1 MITPFQ
7 LSLRSSFLLLVIFFS
22 LSLVSL
28 NLFVLKPHVKEV
40 VAEQSRQDIV
50 STVNRLQGTVEYLLS
65 IDDTEGLKREISAN
79 SASRDVLHLLV
90 LDEEKRI
97 LASSKLSEEGLV
109 FDSGHL
115 HISEQIN
122 ELMRQTSLSIH
133 ESNNMENALYGF
145 APIRL
150 LGKDGSRREQQ
161 GLLILEIDLQRRQAS
176 LLNRF
181 DFFFWGVSIVI
192 GAIGLLFW
200 KVFNRSVST
209 RLATI
214 VVAAQKIAKGQFN
227 TRLNM
232 AGDDELTEIAN
243 TIDTMASQLEEDHRE
258 LLNHH
263 LQLES
268 ILTNIPSMVYIKDRE
283 GQYLMMNDRFKE
295 AFPSVASSQGHTAFD
310 ILPKDEAEKFA
321 QYDAEVLELG
331 EPIARYMSFSSQ
343 NTLRQL
349 HMVKFP
355 LFDRNGCAYAIC
367 TIASDLSE
375 QEQTETLLSI
385 SRSIF
390 QNTVE
395 AIIITDG
402 RWRILDVNSSF
413 ERITGYSKEDVV
425 GHTPAF
431 LKPEKNPKAM
441 FNKIWTSLKM
451 QGHWTGELVSRKKS
465 GEEFFKRLSVNKIMD
480 RDGHM
485 TGYIGIFQDVSKEKE
500 ATENLAKLAFTDPLT
515 GLHNREAFKN
525 KLVETIEYAKR
536 YQNSFGVLF
545 IDLDHFKE
553 VNDSQGHEAGDKL
566 LIMVAERLKENTR
579 VVDVVS
585 RLGGDEFTVLVPGSV
600 TESGLA
606 VMASQIIKSLSA
618 AYEIGV
624 NEFIIGC
631 SIGIAIYPRD
641 GGNTEQLLK
650 HADAAMYHAKEAGR
664 GCFSFFDFTI
674 NARNQKLIRVKQA
687 MRGAIERNEYHLV
700 YQPKVDPKRLV
711 ITGYEALL
719 RWNSRDLGYVSP
731 AEFIPVSEE
740 SGEIDHITDWVIHQV
755 ASDKQRSPTLIDAN
769 IAINISAKQ
778 FRGTK
783 WLNTLRRLNNTGE
796 LDAKQITV
804 EVTETALVDSLD
816 QTLDQLKQVRRLG
829 ASIAIDDFGTGYS
842 SLSYLKKMPIQY
854 LKIDRTFVQ
863 DIGRDEDDQTIVQ
876 TVIAMSHAMGIKVIA
891 EGAESTEQVSFL
903 ESKGCDEIQGFYYSR
918 PLTLENLEAFHLDDV

>member
-1 MITPFQ
+1 MIASFR
-7 LSLRSSFLLLVIFFS
+7 LSLSSSILLLVIFFS

-40 VAEQSRQDIV
+40 LAEQSRQDIV
-50 STVNRLQGTVEYLLS
+50 STINRLQGTVEYLLS
-65 IDDTEGLKREISAN
+65 KDDLEGLKREISAN
-79 SASRDVLHLLV
+79 SASKDVLHLLV

-97 LASSKLSEEGLV
+97 LASSKLSEEGAV
-109 FDSGHL
+109 FDSQHL
-115 HISEQIN
+115 HISEPLN
-122 ELMRQTSLSIH
+122 VLMQQTSLSIH
-133 ESNNMENALYGF
+133 ESSDIENALYGF
-145 APIRL
+145 APIKFVDSLEGR
-150 LGKDGSRREQQ
+150 DEMQ
-161 GLLILEIDLQRRQAS
+161 GLLILEIDLQRREAS
-176 LLNRF
+176 LLDHF
-181 DFFFWGVSIVI
+181 EIFFWGVSIAI
-192 GAIGLLFW
+192 GMIGLLFW
-200 KVFNRSVST
+200 QVFNRSVST

-214 VVAAQKIAKGQFN
+214 IVAAQKIAKGQFN

-232 AGDDELTEIAN
+232 AGKDELTDIAN
-243 TIDTMASQLEEDHRE
+243 TIDTMASHLEEDHSE
-258 LLNHH
+258 LLNNH

-268 ILTNIPSMVYIKDRE
+268 ILRNIPSMVYIKDRK
-283 GQYLMMNDRFKE
+283 GRYLMMNDRFKE
-295 AFPSVASSQGHTAFD
+295 AFPSVVLAKGHTVFD
-310 ILPKDEAEKFA
+310 ILPKEEAEKFA

-331 EPIARYMSFSSQ
+331 EPITKYTSFSYR

-349 HMVKFP
+349 YMVKFP
-355 LFDRNGCAYAIC
+355 LFDRNESAYAIC
-367 TIASDLSE
+367 TIASDVSE
-375 QEQTETLLSI
+375 QEQTETLLNI
-385 SRSIF
+385 SQSIF

-395 AIIITDG
+395 AIMITDG
-402 RWRILDVNSSF
+402 QRRILDVNSSF
-413 ERITGYSKEDVV
+413 ERITGYSKEEVV
-425 GHTPAF
+425 GRTPAF
-431 LKPEKNPKAM
+431 LRSEKTPKLM
-441 FNKIWTSLKM
+441 FDRMWISLDA
-451 QGHWTGELVSRKKS
+451 QGRWAGELISRKKS
-465 GEEFFKRLSVNKIMD
+465 GEEFFKRLSVNKITD
-480 RDGHM
+480 REGRM

-500 ATENLAKLAFTDPLT
+500 ATENLARLAFTDPLT
-515 GLHNREAFKN
+515 SLPNREAFKN
-525 KLVETIEYAKR
+525 KLVGTIEYAKR

-566 LIMVAERLKENTR
+566 LVMVAERLKENTR

-606 VMASQIIKSLSA
+606 VMASQIIKSLSE
-618 AYEIGV
+618 AYEVGGS
-624 NEFIIGC
+624 EFIIGC

-641 GGNTEQLLK
+641 GSNTEQLLK

-664 GCFSFFDFTI
+664 GCFSFFDSTI

-687 MRGAIERNEYHLV
+687 MRGAIDRSEYHLM
-700 YQPKVDPKRLV
+700 YQPKVDPTRVV

-755 ASDKQRSPTLIDAN
+755 ALDKQRSPTLRDAN

-778 FRGTK
+778 FRSTK
-783 WLNTLRRLNNTGE
+783 WLNTLRRLNDTGE

-854 LKIDRTFVQ
+854 LKIDKTFVQ

-903 ESKGCDEIQGFYYSR
+903 ESRGCDEIQGFYYSR
-918 PLTLENLEAFHLDDV
+918 PLTLENLEEFHLDDV